1 MASISFQTP
10 EKMNDEN
17 ALLPRTP
24 HTPNSHKV
32 QDLGRTSSQ
41 KKARQIFDSLRGL
54 KSRGRLNVD
63 MEDAGGH
70 SAGPSSPVRRKN
82 ATWDFLG
89 TIRTKRSGEF
99 GTPENERPLTTTP
112 LKAEPQIN
120 EASKLLPRRR
130 KSLVNILGSIS
141 NKVSPRRSTTLRE
154 NTLEEEILPN
164 YCEEDVFAEKL
175 AKELIELKA
184 NNPSPLHKSES
195 DGQSRFPQERLG
207 GSCNLEANFNT
218 IIESLQKL
226 RQSED
231 LPNSRVGYDADSW
244 TSQAQT
250 LQSVGS
256 NEQLT
261 SQSPTTD
268 IDEEESKT
276 PDSYLCSIIKS
287 FDDYNNES
295 FAVKGKGVTISPSPS
310 PDKLQPT
317 KPIDFLKDSSPDVI
331 PERSGPSNQFM
342 DTLSSKVCQ
351 TNALATPERIC
362 RQGTWPMITIRE
374 VASDSNSSSTFE
386 DQIAPSP
393 PTWQAAA
400 KSRNAMLES
409 RARLPYQPDRHY
421 IQKVDAPFMN
431 SIKEWKSHSQS
442 LQPTPPRADESD
454 HERIALN
461 IKQTVNKMTKNLH
474 LSSFSEET
482 IEDWDEVFSKE
493 ETSDKNL
500 DNISKTVEDI
510 HTKTIEKVSGV
521 TMIRKNISSFTS
533 RQFLDGAI
541 HVRYPQ
547 TEVKW
552 RHMQYFPTG
561 RLAISD
567 IRKRNKGEYSD
578 TISYCLEETCIYVH
592 LWGKVPKPESEL
604 SVRVKY
610 PETKTRWARTKI
622 YDSGDLAMA
631 DMDQENRGEFSDIRY
646 DASERCFYIYAWG
659 DVVEAP
665 KRGGCD
671 DYQGIRAGLIRTQ
684 TYGKND
690 LALADLCEQ
699 SRESLSDVGY
709 NASERRFQSFT
720 LDEAMDELHSCP
732 FAGFQKSETE
742 RKICAGSPELTQTQ
756 IYESKPGFSQV
767 GTDKNSTFV
776 YSAPEQSSRVEAQT
790 AGIEPIYRTREPV
803 WRPTLSPLGDRDESD
818 QDLPDF
824 SDLENE
830 FQLVTIRSPES
841 SSLSVKS
848 QESEAVGEDT
858 SGSNDMSLCVEAGTP
873 RKSGQEFITELF
885 MANDSDRPAPL
896 LRGSKQILQY
906 LDSFGGGNCSSNS
919 VHAENDLQSNRK
931 TATKIWAESEDAE
944 EMHYSIEPTPDSV
957 QAMIDDLF
965 AQATHHAKLD
975 DSSDDGSASFKI
987 EVVEE
992 ETRKGSK
999 SSLKEEHKLSRFLDN
1014 HCCGISGPNEVSKN
1028 REEIASETKGAKDHI
1043 IFDFGNDTIHRRE
1056 RSNAISGE
1064 GPSVAVWSNKL
1075 DESIYILPIDNIDLY
1090 EENAGCGDPKSPC
1103 PTEIDG
1109 NIAPFST
1116 DAELTVLVPE
1126 PIDTVTVTNHKANNH
1141 LSSLDLA
1148 KANFDNK
1155 EETANVRP
1163 GLWANTCTK
1172 EQNKCDASA
1181 CNVSSI
1187 FGKLGLETALAPAI
1201 SKIEEVATSDNK
1213 KDEPTDFPKGKENI
1227 IRNSTLRV
1235 ETVSQAI
1242 IDNEVLPQLNT
1253 RIESKRVPTLVN
1265 IFHSRGMKSP
1275 SSARPF
1281 LDTCSSPLQSIST
1294 PKRVETY
1301 TPIQNPRIVT
1311 PSGKIYSPAQLEEDK
1326 KVSNPIQRVQT
1337 PGSGLEKQRKGRA
1350 YFSVNMSVDDADD
1363 EDNVDLSGD
1372 ETEISEGFGEKL
1384 ERMRVMAEKDI
1395 NTDEVPEERN
1405 VIANARTHGN
1415 IFILKVFNF
1424 GKDHTRH

>member
-1 MASISFQTP
+1 MASISFQNP

-17 ALLPRTP
+17 SPLPRTP
-24 HTPNSHKV
+24 HTPNSHKI

-54 KSRGRLNVD
+54 KSRGGLNIDV
-63 MEDAGGH
+63 EDEGGL
-70 SAGPSSPVRRKN
+70 SAGPSSPIRRKN
-82 ATWDFLG
+82 STWDFLG

-99 GTPENERPLTTTP
+99 GTSENERPLTTTP
-112 LKAEPQIN
+112 LKAELQIN
-120 EASKLLPRRR
+120 EASELLPKRR

-154 NTLEEEILPN
+154 NTLEEKLPDR
-164 YCEEDVFAEKL
+164 CEDDVFAEKL
-175 AKELIELKA
+175 AKELIDLKA
-184 NNPSPLHKSES
+184 NNPSPLHISPS

-207 GSCNLEANFNT
+207 GPCNLETNFNT
-218 IIESLQKL
+218 IIENLQKF

-231 LPNSRVGYDADSW
+231 LSNSRAGYDADSW
-244 TSQAQT
+244 MSQAQT

-268 IDEEESKT
+268 VDEDESKT

-295 FAVKGKGVTISPSPS
+295 FAVKGKGVIVSPSPS

-362 RQGTWPMITIRE
+362 REGTWPMITIRE

-386 DQIAPSP
+386 DQIAPSR

-400 KSRNAMLES
+400 KSRNAMMES
-409 RARLPYQPDRHY
+409 RARLPYQSDRHY
-421 IQKVDAPFMN
+421 VQKADAPFVN
-431 SIKEWKSHSQS
+431 SVEERKSHCRS
-442 LQPTPPRADESD
+442 LQPIPPRADESD
-454 HERIALN
+454 HQRVARN

-482 IEDWDEVFSKE
+482 IEDWDEGFSKE

-500 DNISKTVEDI
+500 DNISKTVEDV
-510 HTKTIEKVSGV
+510 HTKTIEEVSGV

-533 RQFLDGAI
+533 RQFLDGAM

-561 RLAISD
+561 RIAISD

-578 TISYCLEETCIYVH
+578 TISYCPEETCIYVH

-604 SVRVKY
+604 DVRVRY

-622 YDSGDLAMA
+622 YDNADLAMA
-631 DMDQENRGEFSDIRY
+631 DMDQGNEGEFSDIRY
-646 DASERCFYIYAWG
+646 DASKRCFYVYAWG

-665 KRGGCD
+665 KRGVCD
-671 DYQGIRAGLIRTQ
+671 DYPEMKAGLTRTQ

-690 LALADLCEQ
+690 LALVDLCEQ
-699 SRESLSDVGY
+699 SRGSLSDVRY
-709 NASERRFQSFT
+709 NASERRYKSFT
-720 LDEAMDELHSCP
+720 LDEAMNELHSCP
-732 FAGFQKSETE
+732 FAGFQESETE
-742 RKICAGSPELTQTQ
+742 RKVCVGSPESTQTQ
-756 IYESKPGFSQV
+756 IYESKPGISRLEI
-767 GTDKNSTFV
+767 DKNSTFV
-776 YSAPEQSSRVEAQT
+776 YSASEQSSRVEAQT
-790 AGIEPIYRTREPV
+790 AGIEPMYRTREPA
-803 WRPTLSPLGDRDESD
+803 WRPTLSPLGDRDEND

-830 FQLVTIRSPES
+830 FQLFAIKSPES
-841 SSLSVKS
+841 PSLSIES
-848 QESEAVGEDT
+848 QEELEETAGEDI
-858 SGSNDMSLCVEAGTP
+858 SGSPDMSLCVEAGTP
-873 RKSGQEFITELF
+873 QKSDHEFITELF

-906 LDSFGGGNCSSNS
+906 LDSFDGVNCSSNL
-919 VHAENDLQSNRK
+919 VHADNDLQSNRK
-931 TATKIWAESEDAE
+931 TTTKKWAESEDAE
-944 EMHYSIEPTPDSV
+944 EIYHSIEPTPESV
-957 QAMIDDLF
+957 QAMIDELF
-965 AQATHHAKLD
+965 AQATHHAKLE

-992 ETRKGSK
+992 ETRKGSN
-999 SSLKEEHKLSRFLDN
+999 SSFKKGHKLSRFLDN
-1014 HCCGISGPNEVSKN
+1014 QYCGVSGPNKVSKN
-1028 REEIASETKGAKDHI
+1028 REEIASETKGGKEHT
-1043 IFDFGNDTIHRRE
+1043 IFDYGKDTINRRE

-1103 PTEIDG
+1103 PTEIDE
-1109 NIAPFST
+1109 NIAAFST
-1116 DAELTVLVPE
+1116 DADLIVLVPE
-1126 PIDTVTVTNHKANNH
+1126 PIDTATVTNHKTNDH

-1148 KANFDNK
+1148 KADFDNK
-1155 EETANVRP
+1155 EETANIRP
-1163 GLWANTCTK
+1163 GLWAGTCTK
-1172 EQNKCDASA
+1172 EQNKCDVSA
-1181 CNVSSI
+1181 CTASSI
-1187 FGKLGLETALAPAI
+1187 FSKLGLETALAPAA
-1201 SKIEEVATSDNK
+1201 SKIEEFATSDNK
-1213 KDEPTDFPKGKENI
+1213 KDEPTDIPKGKESI
-1227 IRNSTLRV
+1227 IQNSTLRV
-1235 ETVSQAI
+1235 ETVSQEF

-1253 RIESKRVPTLVN
+1253 KIESKQVPTLVN
-1265 IFHSRGMKSP
+1265 VFHSRGMKSP
-1275 SSARPF
+1275 SSARLF
-1281 LDTCSSPLQSIST
+1281 LDKCSSPLQSIST

-1311 PSGKIYSPAQLEEDK
+1311 PSGKVYSHAQLEEDK
-1326 KVSNPIQRVQT
+1326 KVSNPVQRVQT
-1337 PGSGLEKQRKGRA
+1337 PGSGLEKQCKGRD

-1384 ERMRVMAEKDI
+1384 ERMRVSKYCLMNEEGNSMGENEI
-1395 NTDEVPEERN
+1395 EV
-1405 VIANARTHGN
+1405 
-1415 IFILKVFNF
+1415 
-1424 GKDHTRH
+1424 